1 MLLLYIII
9 ASIVPFPIKFYKKD
23 TVPTYTI
30 EKIDKQLSNKDLTT
44 DARADIQWGYE
55 MLCRGDT
62 NEAVTMIERGL
73 RR

>member
-30 EKIDKQLSNKDLTT
+30 EQIDKQEENKNLDDESKFLF
-44 DARADIQWGYE
+44 
-55 MLCRGDT
+55 
-62 NEAVTMIERGL
+62 
-73 RR
+73 